1 MVRKKILCC
10 DCQKV
15 LKKDEI
21 ALSKKLIDIDAED
34 FYCINCLADVIG
46 CTTEDL
52 QEKIQEFKE
61 QGCTLFLQ

>member
-1 MVRKKILCC
+1 MRKEFLCC

-15 LKKDEI
+15 LKKDEV
-21 ALSKKLIDIDAED
+21 ALSKKLIDIDTED
-34 FYCINCLADVIG
+34 FYCINCLTDVIG

-52 QEKIQEFKE
+52 QEKIHEFKE

>member
-1 MVRKKILCC
+1 MVRKKLLCC
-10 DCQKV
+10 DCQKA

-21 ALSKKLIDIDAED
+21 ALSKKLIDIDTED